1 MKVATILLGFVALMG
16 VSAIGGPAP
25 IGAPQVRERSRE
37 EFLAVGQ
44 MQPIAGSPM
53 VGPGANADIAISI
66 DNYSSDD
73 EARTMAAVFAKGQHK
88 ALRKALE
95 KASVKARITFVGRN
109 GFYELKLL
117 RVKSTPNGRQIF
129 GVGEK
134 SIGFLDAYYSG
145 RSHLEEF
152 GILQLDLTNKNGA
165 EEGSG
170 TLVHKAQIK
179 LLEADSIKLDDQGI
193 EPVRLTVR
201 KQ

>member
-1 MKVATILLGFVALMG
+1 MKIATILLGLVALMG

-25 IGAPQVRERSRE
+25 ISALQAREGSRE
-37 EFLAVGQ
+37 EFSAVGQ
-44 MQPIAGSPM
+44 MPPIAGSPM
-53 VGPGANADIAISI
+53 VGPGANADITISV
-66 DNYSSDD
+66 DNYSSDE
-73 EARTMAAVFAKGQHK
+73 EARTMADAFAKGQHK
-88 ALRKALE
+88 ALRKALA

-117 RVKSTPNGRQIF
+117 RAKKTPNGRQIF

-134 SIGFLDAYYSG
+134 SIRFLDAYYSG

-152 GILQLDLTNKNGA
+152 GILQLDLTNNNGVEA
-165 EEGSG
+165 GSG
-170 TLVHKAQIK
+170 TLVYKAQIK
-179 LLEADSIKLDDQGI
+179 SLVADSITLDDQGI